1 MQAQAQRAFIDFGGN
16 PNFGSLGIP
25 TQTQPW
31 LAQFTRS
38 TQKLANANT
47 RAGTSILS
55 RLQKQ
60 LADANRVTKDQLAA
74 RRILS
79 SGETGYQLSEN
90 ALQNKQAMYDAGR
103 QLLDYL
109 SGAYSAVAQRE
120 QDRQF
125 QLLQARQ
132 DAAIRQQELQFRQQ
146 QMAQEAALAAQA
158 NAAAMAS
165 ANAGGGGMDVGAYI
179 DSMFGGG
186 ETAAAP
192 MPSAQELAAARA
204 VARKAARFRSPEEKA
219 LIQAFNANYGPV
231 LSY

>member
-1 MQAQAQRAFIDFGGN
+1 MQRAFIDFGGTPDLGN
-16 PNFGSLGIP
+16 LGIP

-31 LAQFTRS
+31 LAQIDPS
-38 TQKLANANT
+38 TQALSQQNT
-47 RAGTSILS
+47 QSGTSLLA

-60 LADANRVTKDQLAA
+60 LADANRSTKNQLAA
-74 RRILS
+74 RGILF

-90 ALQNKQAMYDAGR
+90 ALQNKQATYDAGK

-125 QLLQARQ
+125 QLMQAQQ
-132 DAAIRQQELQFRQQ
+132 DAAVRQQELQFRQQ

-158 NAAAMAS
+158 NAAAMAA
-165 ANAGGGGMDVGAYI
+165 ANAGGGGGGMDVGAYI
-179 DSMFGGG
+179 DSMMGGG
-186 ETAAAP
+186 GAPAQAP

-219 LIQAFNANYGPV
+219 LIQAFNQNYGPV